1 MSSEATNNEII
12 PDYIFPIGHL
22 DDAIAVKISLDLLEK
37 EVTNSTWK
45 FPKGNT
51 NGTAG
56 FKIWFH
62 YDCYLIKVKDF

>member
-37 EVTNSTWK
+37 EVTNST
-45 FPKGNT
+45 
-51 NGTAG
+51 
-56 FKIWFH
+56 
-62 YDCYLIKVKDF
+62 